1 MAELPWATFHS
12 SSPYDT
18 AQSRTAINSRL
29 IGTSFLVKRS
39 DFHMALDQWFSTLA
53 THWHNLRSWK
63 HTGAW
68 VPPTRRVWFN
78 WFGVWPGHPDTYKL
92 PDLIP
97 RRSRIEGLPETR
109 LSNQGWENTCAAPR
123 TPLGMPTALYSAVYQ
138 FVKAHCCYCPE
149 LAFSKLPSITNYFH
163 CSNQSHTKYYFVLN
177 TLNDQLYY
185 SLLFLS
191 LVLTS
196 LSCGHHWYFG
206 QFHRISG

>member
-1 MAELPWATFHS
+1 MAALPWAMCHS
-12 SSPYDT
+12 SSPYDM
-18 AQSRTAINSRL
+18 AQSRAAIHSCL
-29 IGTSFLVKRS
+29 IGSSFLVKRS
-39 DFHMALDQWFSTLA
+39 GFLMALDQWFSTLA
-53 THWHNLRSWK
+53 TQWHNLRSWN

-68 VPPTRRVWFN
+68 VPLTRRVWFN

-97 RRSRIEGLPETR
+97 WCSRACLRRGSVTG
-109 LSNQGWENTCAAPR
+109 AKR
-123 TPLGMPTALYSAVYQ
+123 TFVQHREHCLASPQCCTALCTSLLKLTA
-138 FVKAHCCYCPE
+138 ATCPE
-149 LAFSKLPSITNYFH
+149 PAFSKLPSITNYFH
-163 CSNQSHTKYYFVLN
+163 CSNQSHIKYYFVLN

-206 QFHRISG
+206 QLHRISG